1 VDQKGLA
8 KNFKNT
14 EKIATHG
21 VFHREASNRFL
32 KSASVS
38 YSNEASRISLLIGR
52 LPFSLAPQLGNV
64 IANLELMPL
73 RMNQGR
79 ASKIGQRQL
88 DLWERLLD
96 SGLMP

>member
-38 YSNEASRISLLIGR
+38 YSNEASRELISKVGYDSKRRPAGYEPTLR
-52 LPFSLAPQLGNV
+52 VVAPSARV
-64 IANLELMPL
+64 
-73 RMNQGR
+73 
-79 ASKIGQRQL
+79 
-88 DLWERLLD
+88 
-96 SGLMP
+96 